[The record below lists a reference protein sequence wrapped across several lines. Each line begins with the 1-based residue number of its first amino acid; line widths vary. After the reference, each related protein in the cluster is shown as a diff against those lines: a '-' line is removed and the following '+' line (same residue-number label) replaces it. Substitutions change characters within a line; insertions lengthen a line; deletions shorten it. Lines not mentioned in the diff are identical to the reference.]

1 MQYILALLFLAG
13 FGVYLSVK
21 HLPNLMKAKESKVN
35 KEDIAFRDSINKLT
49 TDFNR
54 TVNININILE
64 EKTKELRRL
73 IELADKKAIQTNS
86 LMTDLEVA
94 SFRSRK
100 EIPLPVSK
108 EIVKKVKL
116 PGPAADKYGK
126 IDELI
131 ADGLPLEDIAH
142 KIGASRREVQLI
154 MELKR
159 RREQMAH

>member
-1 MQYILALLFLAG
+1 MQYVLALLFLAG
-13 FGVYLSVK
+13 FGVYLGMK
-21 HLPNLMKAKESKVN
+21 HLPNLMKARGSVVS

-64 EKTKELRRL
+64 EKTEELRRL

-86 LMTDLEVA
+86 LMTDLEAA

-100 EIPLPVSK
+100 ETPLPVSK

-116 PGPAADKYGK
+116 PGPADDKYGK
-126 IDELI
+126 IDKLI
-131 ADGLPLEDIAH
+131 ADGLPLEDIAR

-159 RREQMAH
+159 RREQMTH